1 VIETAVPRATISTPQ
16 TSKAGTVDQ
25 TGLDEPAKKQARI
38 LCIEDDFETLSL
50 IGEELRDRGFDVITA
65 TNGQE
70 GFSTIQRSQPDLV
83 LCDINMPLMSGFE
96 VLERLTA
103 TAPSFGNV
111 PFVFLTAL
119 SDRDTE
125 LKGRNLGADD
135 FVAKPI
141 DFDLLHAIINAR
153 LAGVARMNVWPA
165 HSNLNE
171 REIESLT
178 WAARGKSSDEIAEI
192 LGIGKRAVDFHIDN
206 ARAKL
211 GVATRIQAAVKATV
225 GGLIKP

>member
-1 VIETAVPRATISTPQ
+1 MIEAAAPRPPASSSQ
-16 TSKAGTVDQ
+16 TSRVGGVDQ
-25 TGLDEPAKKQARI
+25 NGADGPAKNRPRI
-38 LCIEDDFETLSL
+38 LCIEDDFETLAL
-50 IGEELRDRGFDVITA
+50 IAEELGDRGFDVITA

-70 GFSTIQRSQPDLV
+70 GFSAIQSSQPDLV

-103 TAPSFGNV
+103 TAPSFGNI

-153 LAGVARMNVWPA
+153 LTSVARMSVWPA
-165 HSNLNE
+165 QSNLNE

-178 WAARGKSSDEIAEI
+178 WAARGKSSDEIAGI

-211 GVATRIQAAVKATV
+211 GVATRIQAAV